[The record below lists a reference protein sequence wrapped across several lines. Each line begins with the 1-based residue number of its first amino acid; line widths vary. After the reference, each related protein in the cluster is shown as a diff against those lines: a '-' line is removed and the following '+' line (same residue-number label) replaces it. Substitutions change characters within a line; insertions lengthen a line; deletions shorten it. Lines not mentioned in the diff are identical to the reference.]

1 MTLKLQDV
9 PSSDVPSS
17 DVTLKK
23 LALSPMIGL
32 ILAGTFLAGCADQSS
47 LVTSQSA
54 SEKAS
59 SDQTSSDQTS
69 ETLSEDNATEPQLAS
84 LFFTWSVVN
93 TTIIS
98 PPVEIQNQAI
108 MACQERGFD
117 NSYMIHLALG
127 TDSVT
132 AEFGCRGADQ

>member
-1 MTLKLQDV
+1 MTVKLQNV
-9 PSSDVPSS
+9 PSSDVPSCGMT
-17 DVTLKK
+17 VKK
-23 LALSPMIGL
+23 LMHGPIIGL
-32 ILAGTFLAGCADQSS
+32 ILAGTFLTGCADQSA

-54 SEKAS
+54 SDQA
-59 SDQTSSDQTS
+59 SDQASQTV
-69 ETLSEDNATEPQLAS
+69 SEDKATEPQLAS
-84 LFFTWSVVN
+84 LFFTWSVVD

-117 NSYMIHLALG
+117 SSYMIHLALG
-127 TDSVT
+127 RDSVT

>member
-1 MTLKLQDV
+1 MTLKLQ
-9 PSSDVPSS
+9 DVPSS

-47 LVTSQSA
+47 LVTSQSV
-54 SEKAS
+54 SEKA
-59 SDQTSSDQTS
+59 SDQTS

-98 PPVEIQNQAI
+98 PPVEIQNQAN

-127 TDSVT
+127 KDSVT